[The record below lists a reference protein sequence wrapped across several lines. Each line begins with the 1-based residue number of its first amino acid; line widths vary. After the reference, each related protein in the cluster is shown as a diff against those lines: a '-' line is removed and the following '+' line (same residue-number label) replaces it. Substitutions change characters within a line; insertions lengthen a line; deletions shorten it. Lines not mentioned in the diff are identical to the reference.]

1 MPSTGEFCISARTKS
16 AQLMAGGGWAQHLA
30 ASTVAGR
37 ICEHGAV
44 LVAIP
49 EATGRGRAVLRKLRG
64 RLLPRAHHLR
74 ACAFQVGV
82 NASEGGL
89 FSLSG
94 RISVYAPTV
103 LAARLLPSFS
113 CA

>member
-1 MPSTGEFCISARTKS
+1 
-16 AQLMAGGGWAQHLA
+16 MAGGGWAQHLA

-49 EATGRGRAVLRKLRG
+49 EATGAGSAEKLRG

>member
-1 MPSTGEFCISARTKS
+1 MGAS
-16 AQLMAGGGWAQHLA
+16 
-30 ASTVAGR
+30 ASTVGASAKTAGAFAKTAGAEEAAGR